1 MTDIEDRDYCN
12 SVEKCRRQREKV
24 RSLLDYVDDQ
34 KELIFK
40 THLFPAG

>member
-1 MTDIEDRDYCN
+1 MTTTEDKDYCN
-12 SVEKCRRQREKV
+12 SVEKCRRQREKI
-24 RSLLDYVDDQ
+24 RSLLDYVDHK